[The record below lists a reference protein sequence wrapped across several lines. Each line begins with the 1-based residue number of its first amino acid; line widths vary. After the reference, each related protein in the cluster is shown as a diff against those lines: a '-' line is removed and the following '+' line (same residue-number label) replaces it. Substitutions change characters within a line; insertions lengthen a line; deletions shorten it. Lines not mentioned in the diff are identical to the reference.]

1 MNTEADR
8 RIAVV
13 GGGISGLTVAWLLMR
28 KNYHV
33 TVFEARAGAGGSIGT
48 DLEQGWLAER
58 GPNSLLL
65 TSRYISDLIDGL
77 GLNDRLLH
85 ARPEAKKRFIVRGG
99 RPLQLPLS
107 ALSFLT
113 TPLFGSAAKLR
124 LLREPFI
131 GPGDSETDESLAGF
145 VRRRLGREFLDY
157 AINPFVSGVYAG
169 DPEKLSARHAFPK
182 LHNLEQNY
190 GSLIR
195 GQFLGARERKKS
207 GEVAKDRAAMLSF
220 RGGLAELIGAL
231 ENRLSGNITYATP
244 LSGAGYDHENSS
256 YYLTADG
263 SSTAGF
269 GPFGRVIYTGSAHD
283 LAAWSFSGGITG
295 SLKELAG
302 IHYPPVTSVTLGY
315 RRSDVRHPLD
325 GFGMLVPEIEPYRI
339 LGTLFT
345 SSIFEGRAPSPEH
358 VTLTTY
364 VGGTRNPEYASLSD
378 DDLVSLVTG
387 DLDDLLGLGG
397 EPLYIRITRWP
408 RAIPQYNVGYG
419 RFKDAMSRFES
430 DNAGIH
436 ILGNFR
442 NGISVSDCIK
452 AAFELAEAIPGQG

>member
-1 MNTEADR
+1 MNNQPER
-8 RIAVV
+8 RIAVI
-13 GGGISGLTVAWLLMR
+13 GGGISGLTVAWLLQR
-28 KNYHV
+28 NNFNV
-33 TVFEARAGAGGSIGT
+33 TVFETRAEAGGSIGT
-48 DLEQGWLAER
+48 EQENGWLAEK

-77 GLNDRLLH
+77 ELNDHLLH

-99 RPLQLPLS
+99 KPLQLPLS
-107 ALSFLT
+107 LLSFLG
-113 TPLFGSAAKLR
+113 TPLFGSLAKMR

-131 GPGDSETDESLAGF
+131 AAGDPEVDESLAGF
-145 VRRRLGREFLDY
+145 VRRRLGNEFLDY

-182 LHNLEQNY
+182 LFNLEQKY

-207 GEVAKDRAAMLSF
+207 GEVAKDRATMLSF
-220 RGGLAELIGAL
+220 RGGLADLISAL
-231 ENRLSGNITYATP
+231 ENRLDGSITYATQI
-244 LSGAGYDHENSS
+244 SGAHYDRENGC
-256 YYLTADG
+256 YFLTSDT
-263 SSTAGF
+263 SKTDS
-269 GPFGRVIYTGSAHD
+269 GPFTRVIYAGHAHD
-283 LAAWSFSGGITG
+283 IAKWTFTGGITG
-295 SLKELAG
+295 SLNELSD
-302 IHYPPVTSVTLGY
+302 IHYPPVTSVTLGFS
-315 RRSDVRHPLD
+315 RNDVRHPLD
-325 GFGMLVPEIEPYRI
+325 GFGMLVPEKEPYRI
-339 LGTLFT
+339 LGSLFT
-345 SSIFEGRAPSPEH
+345 SSIFEGRAPSSDF

-364 VGGTRNPEYASLSD
+364 VGGTRNPEFASLVD
-378 DDLVSLVTG
+378 DDLLPLVTG

-397 EPLYIRITRWP
+397 EPRFIRITRWP

-419 RFKDAMSRFES
+419 RYKEAMSRFES

-452 AAFELAEAIPGQG
+452 AACELAEAISGEK